1 MKMKT
6 VIKSGCIYSPQ
17 NYLEA
22 VTGKCYI
29 LSGSKPVLKQIS
41 GILKANGQPT
51 VSYPLKK
58 TEKALK
64 RSFPVVLVDCSDFT
78 DDWRLFQ
85 EYRWF
90 RVPANFK
97 EEAA

>member
-29 LSGSKPVLKQIS
+29 FSGREPVLKQIS
-41 GILKANGQPT
+41 RMLKENNRSA
-51 VSYPLKK
+51 VSYPLRK

-64 RSFPVVLVDCSDFT
+64 CGFPVVLVDCSDFT
-78 DDWRLFQ
+78 DDMRLLQ

-90 RVPANFK
+90 RVPTNFN
-97 EEAA
+97 EEVA

>member
-6 VIKSGCIYSPQ
+6 LIKSGCIYSPQ

-29 LSGSKPVLKQIS
+29 LSGSKQVLKQIS

-64 RSFPVVLVDCSDFT
+64 RGLPVVLVDCSDFT